1 MTQVNYLKTVRSWNG
16 YPHFIRTKIINLL
29 QIRQKRQQ
37 KNDGQ
42 DEENLP
48 AIVCRI
54 PYAGI

>member
-1 MTQVNYLKTVRSWNG
+1 M
-16 YPHFIRTKIINLL
+16 NLL

-42 DEENLP
+42 DKENLP
-48 AIVCRI
+48 VTFCRI